1 MQKSKSA
8 LFLMEL
14 IIVIFFFAL
23 TSAVCLQV
31 FVKAHDTAYATKS
44 LNNATLWA
52 NNACEC
58 FYEYGSDPDTIKQ
71 TLDSAFNLDGYSY
84 SLSFSSDDSFEYMT
98 FDFTDVVNGTSIY
111 SYTFKQHIKEVAGN
125 E

>member
-31 FVKAHDTAYATKS
+31 FVKAHVVSERTK
-44 LNNATLWA
+44 NMNEAVLWA
-52 NNACEC
+52 DNASEI
-58 FYEYGSDPDTIKQ
+58 FYEYGEDVEKVKATFDEAFPK
-71 TLDSAFNLDGYSY
+71 DSQSSY
-84 SLSFSSDDSFEYMT
+84 ELSFERDDSYIYMT
-98 FDFTDVVNGTSIY
+98 YSFDKKETHYT
-111 SYTFKQHIKEVAGN
+111 YTFKKHIKEVSK
-125 E
+125 

>member
-31 FVKAHDTAYATKS
+31 FVKAHSVSENTKD
-44 LNNATLWA
+44 LNEAILWA
-52 NNACEC
+52 DNAAEI
-58 FYEYGSDPDTIKQ
+58 FFEHGNDTETIKGM
-71 TLDSAFNLDGYSY
+71 LSEVFPKNGEASY
-84 SLSFSSDDSFEYMT
+84 NLSFDSDDSFLYMT
-98 FDFTDVVNGTSIY
+98 YSFDKKETHY
-111 SYTFKQHIKEVAGN
+111 SYTFKKHIQEVSH

>member
-31 FVKAHDTAYATKS
+31 FVKAHSVSENTKD
-44 LNNATLWA
+44 LNEAILWA
-52 NNACEC
+52 DNAAEI
-58 FYEYGSDPDTIKQ
+58 FFEFGDDEEMVKGM
-71 TLDSAFNLDGYSY
+71 LDEAFPKNEEASYNVSFDRDESFLFMTYS
-84 SLSFSSDDSFEYMT
+84 
-98 FDFTDVVNGTSIY
+98 FDKRETHY
-111 SYTFKQHIKEVAGN
+111 SYTFKKHIQEVSH